1 MRFQFIETYRDE
13 FPVTR
18 MCQVL
23 NVSRSGYYDWR
34 QRRPSQ
40 REMANRELLEKIKA
54 VHEESHGIY
63 GSPRVYRELNAQG
76 VACSENRVARLMRK
90 HGLQGQQV
98 KAYKVTTKA
107 DETHPVALNLLDGD
121 FTAERPDEKWLADIS
136 YIPTQEGWLYLA
148 AIMDLYS
155 RRIVGWAMAS
165 RMTSSLVE
173 SALTMAI
180 RQRRPATGLIHHSD
194 RGSQYTG
201 SAYQELLT
209 SNLMLASMS
218 STGNCQANLL
228 ATMRR
233 WRASWVR

>member
-1 MRFQFIETYRDE
+1 
-13 FPVTR
+13 
-18 MCQVL
+18 
-23 NVSRSGYYDWR
+23 
-34 QRRPSQ
+34 
-40 REMANRELLEKIKA
+40 MANRELLEKIKA

-63 GSPRVYRELNAQG
+63 GSTRVYRELNVKG
-76 VACSENRVARLMRK
+76 VACSQNRVARLMRR

-107 DETHPVALNLLDGD
+107 DETHPVAPNLLDGD

-180 RQRRPATGLIHHSD
+180 RQRRPAAGLIHHSD

-201 SAYQELLT
+201 SAYQELLK

-228 ATMRR
+228 ATMRP
-233 WRASWVR
+233 WRVFSAR